1 MDVIKFKLHV
11 VKLVKDSDLVMT
23 LTDFSEHGK
32 IIQEISQT

>member
-23 LTDFSEHGK
+23 LTDFSQHGK
-32 IIQEISQT
+32 IMQKLSLT